1 METKS
6 DEIMSVKEAANFLG
20 LKKSTIYAATSAK
33 TIPHYKSSKNNRVF
47 FKKDE
52 LEAWSLN
59 KKVGGIEDLIRVEVS
74 EKTKK

>member
-1 METKS
+1 MRTKS

-33 TIPHYKSSKNNRVF
+33 TIPHYKSRANNRVF

-52 LEAWSLN
+52 LEAWQLN
-59 KKVGGIEDLIRVEVS
+59 REIGDYEKLVHIKVS
-74 EKTKK
+74 ENTNN